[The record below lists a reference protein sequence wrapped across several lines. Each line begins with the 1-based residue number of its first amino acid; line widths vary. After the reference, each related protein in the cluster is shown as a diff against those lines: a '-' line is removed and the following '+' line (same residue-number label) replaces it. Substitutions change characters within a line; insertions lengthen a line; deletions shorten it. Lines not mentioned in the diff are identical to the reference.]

1 MDAKDIAR
9 SLAAR
14 GLANSPY
21 ARSNFERD
29 FNVFM
34 TVRKMISRFHN
45 MGTINERLL
54 INNVVLCLNAFG
66 TYKVNRV
73 FAIVLS
79 ERQLPIVKSVLGFLN
94 QLVEAEMAHVESDR
108 VMDDILYHVSIRY
121 NLSHL

>member
-9 SLAAR
+9 ALAYK
-14 GLANSPY
+14 GLANSPFV
-21 ARSNFERD
+21 RSNFDRD

-34 TVRKMISRFHN
+34 TVRKMITRYHN
-45 MGTINERLL
+45 TGTINERLL

-73 FAIVLS
+73 FATIL
-79 ERQLPIVKSVLGFLN
+79 EEEQLPVVKAVLDFLQ
-94 QLVEAEMAHVESDR
+94 QLVEAEMAHVEADR
-108 VMDDILYHVSIRY
+108 VMCDILRHVSNRY